1 MPTSGTVFISI
12 ADTDKRAI
20 VLPAARMHE
29 MGFNILATSGT
40 ASVLRRNGIE
50 AQAIRKSSEGRGDG
64 GEPTVVDLINDG
76 SIDMVVNTPQRS
88 APRNDGYQIRAAAA
102 SQDRP
107 AVTTLQAF
115 NAMVQAIEV
124 RMRGAY
130 SVRSLQEW
138 DSIRSEETR

>member
-1 MPTSGTVFISI
+1 
-12 ADTDKRAI
+12 
-20 VLPAARMHE
+20 
-29 MGFNILATSGT
+29 
-40 ASVLRRNGIE
+40 
-50 AQAIRKSSEGRGDG
+50 
-64 GEPTVVDLINDG
+64 
-76 SIDMVVNTPQRS
+76 MVVNTPQRS

-138 DSIRSEETR
+138 DSIRSKETR